1 MYYRWTSFLNI
12 PYMLGYILV
21 RFGIGI
27 PLKRLVGTWE
37 EEDWKNARVFLYF
50 IFQYY
55 LFMIPAEVDV
65 LCCWYDKAILPT
77 STKTPDRYQ
86 QTNSPPPSFML
97 YSIWEAG

>member
-1 MYYRWTSFLNI
+1 
-12 PYMLGYILV
+12 MLGYILV
-21 RFGIGI
+21 WFGIGI
-27 PLKRLVGTWE
+27 PLKRLVGTLE

-55 LFMIPAEVDV
+55 LFMIPAEFDV
-65 LCCWYDKAILPT
+65 LCCWYDKAMLPT
-77 STKTPDRYQ
+77 STKTLDRYQ